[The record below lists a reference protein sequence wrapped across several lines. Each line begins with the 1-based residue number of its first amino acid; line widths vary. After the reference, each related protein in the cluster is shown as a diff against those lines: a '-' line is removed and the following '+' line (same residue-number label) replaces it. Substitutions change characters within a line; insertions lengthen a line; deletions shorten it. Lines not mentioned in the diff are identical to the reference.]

1 MSINVSSIE
10 NSLLNPDTVYLVCHT
25 GSNIYNNFVLTNSSS
40 LVNANEVNIIT
51 NITGTITI
59 NDYSEYRSHTGAV
72 GVQGFQGD
80 LGLQGFQGYQ
90 GSLGNQ
96 GVIGVQGNIGL
107 QGIMGVQGNIGLQGV
122 IGVQGN
128 IGLQGDKFIVSYFST
143 GNDLPSSL
151 NTVNEYAIINY
162 GELYIY
168 KGINGGN
175 TGPDNSYLFA
185 GDISNANLLSGN
197 GSQGNQGNIGLQ
209 GFIGVQGFQG
219 ITSSTFEK
227 NKILYNDNNTIGVS
241 NLNYSINKI
250 HNDFFKLSVPFKSLG
265 LEMEPTRFTLD
276 LATDNARKLSTT
288 TWLTSSDERVKENIE
303 DADLDICY
311 NIVKNLKLKRFKWKE
326 EFYPNVNDRN
336 CVGFIAQDVEQV
348 FPKAI
353 LGDDHELNGHKING
367 FKSLDSDQIFK
378 TMFGALKKVIDRLE
392 NVEGEIVRREIN

>member
-59 NDYSEYRSHTGAV
+59 NDYSEYRTNTGAV
-72 GVQGFQGD
+72 GIQGFQGN

-90 GSLGNQ
+90 GDLGNQ

-107 QGIMGVQGNIGLQGV
+107 QGNIGFQGNVGSQGLIG
-122 IGVQGN
+122 IQGN
-128 IGLQGDKFIVSYFST
+128 NGFQGTNFNVSYFST
-143 GNDLPSSL
+143 GNNLP
-151 NTVNEYAIINY
+151 NTLDNINEYAIVNY
-162 GELYIY
+162 GDLYIY
-168 KGINGGN
+168 RGANSGN
-175 TGPDNSYLFA
+175 TGPNNSYLFV
-185 GDISNANLLSGN
+185 GDLSNVNLLTGN
-197 GSQGNQGNIGLQ
+197 GFQGYQGNFGTQGNVGI
-209 GFIGVQGFQG
+209 QGFQG
-219 ITSSTFEK
+219 SSTFEK

-265 LEMEPTRFTLD
+265 LGMEPTRFTLD

-348 FPKAI
+348 FPKAV